1 MRMSGWLAVVVAV
14 VSAGGCGSARE
25 KPADAPSAAA
35 VPPAAVP
42 ERGPGIH
49 LAPEHTGA
57 SARAGRS
64 EPVASPPT
72 VPATSPPA
80 ASPSAATDA
89 AKSGECAGSGSDLA
103 RCVDSEQPL
112 ARFGALVAAGRHD
125 EAFEHFVGKLGAGAR
140 DDPRVQASFAGWL
153 IFNAGQDEAR
163 RRLQQLATA
172 GVATMEVESYLG
184 LLAGSRKQCPAALKH
199 HARAEQAL
207 EPGTALFIDFPRV
220 IRRDARAI
228 ALYLRAV
235 TERRCKRGDPVAT
248 AGRALMFDPSL
259 AAAHTLIGGRH
270 LAKRKNDA
278 AAAAYE
284 RAIAADPEHAEAHIA
299 LGSLRESQ
307 CRFAD
312 ALPLLDRGWQLNP
325 YETDGLAYLLC
336 HAYARAGRKDDAIRA
351 CRTYVANNRDADNA
365 DEVALMVNLLI
376 VVGDAMTEVIAK
388 QDSERCP

>member
-1 MRMSGWLAVVVAV
+1 MSGWLAVVVAV

-278 AAAAYE
+278 GRGPPTSGRSRPTPSTQRHTSRSVPCGSRNAASPMPCRCSTGA
-284 RAIAADPEHAEAHIA
+284 
-299 LGSLRESQ
+299 GSSTPTRPTGSPI
-307 CRFAD
+307 CCVT
-312 ALPLLDRGWQLNP
+312 PTP
-325 YETDGLAYLLC
+325 VPV
-336 HAYARAGRKDDAIRA
+336 ARTTRSEP
-351 CRTYVANNRDADNA
+351 VAPTSPTTATPTTPTR
-365 DEVALMVNLLI
+365 
-376 VVGDAMTEVIAK
+376 
-388 QDSERCP
+388 SR